1 MIPVLDVSKAAKFL
15 STIAFFALFVFAY
28 VVNPALVTHAFQTA
42 FDAALAV
49 VTVVAR
55 LMTHYIHA

>member
-1 MIPVLDVSKAAKFL
+1 MLPIFDVGKAAKFL
-15 STIAFFALFVFAY
+15 FTIAFFALFVLVYSA
-28 VVNPALVTHAFQTA
+28 NPALVTQAFQTV

-49 VTVVAR
+49 VTAVAR